1 MYVQPSVFS
10 VVFYQQLLESIT
22 EYIFPRYS
30 LVPLERGSPSAQCR
44 SFIVSFKKWS

>member
-1 MYVQPSVFS
+1 MCNKVFS
-10 VVFYQQLLESIT
+10 VVFYHQLRLESIT